1 MRVRKDTKYIY
12 PNLELAIVRSRKRQA
27 DITKAI
33 GITAETWNR
42 RLGGVSDWKLWEMLA
57 VRDLLAPDMTLDE
70 LFSRKEV

>member
-1 MRVRKDTKYIY
+1 MRIRKDTKYVY

-33 GITAETWNR
+33 GITADTWNR
-42 RLGGVSDWKLWEMLA
+42 RIGGVTDWKLWEMLA

-70 LFSRKEV
+70 LFQRKKV